1 MIPSHACMDGLM
13 RCLADKKGD
22 TATREKIWNDKS
34 CALYFLADSIIDI
47 FGHAV
52 FLAPCLYA
60 DMLAPC

>member
-1 MIPSHACMDGLM
+1 M

-47 FGHAV
+47 FEHAV

-60 DMLAPC
+60 DMAAPC